1 MLIARY
7 DKRRH
12 TKEDMYG
19 WRCEENTASN
29 YLSHCKRAVLDP
41 VCFENFK
48 SSSRYKPILEHVT
61 LQQANDYL
69 ADIAKTNPFL
79 LDKLED
85 FSKVNDLI
93 GNPLK
98 QPFQVGERDVY
109 VSTTTVRYVKVLS
122 DLISLFGSLE
132 GANIVEIGGGYGG
145 LATVISE
152 MFAFDSYINIDL
164 EWPAK
169 LSKLYTS
176 SLGVKNFNITNPD
189 SLDAIGDFDLLIS
202 NYAFSECN
210 LETRQ
215 FYVNKVISKSKMGYI
230 THNGDDIRRNT
241 TRSMLKEYKNFKVF
255 KLDDRKKKHP
265 IFTWD
270 KKTGFNEQH
279 IDNRK
284 NSINVH

>member
-19 WRCEENTASN
+19 WRCEENTASG
-29 YLSHCKRAVLDP
+29 YLSHCKKAVLDP
-41 VCFENFK
+41 TCFENFK

-61 LQQANDYL
+61 LQQASDYL
-69 ADIAKTNPFL
+69 ADITKTNPFL

-85 FSKVNDLI
+85 FSKANDLI
-93 GNPLK
+93 GNPSKLSI
-98 QPFQVGERDVY
+98 QVGERNIHI
-109 VSTTTVRYVKVLS
+109 SATTIRYVKVLS

-145 LATVISE
+145 LATVINE
-152 MFAFDSYINIDL
+152 MFSFDSYINVDL

-176 SLGVKNFNITNPD
+176 SLGIKNFNTKTPN
-189 SLDAIGDFDLLIS
+189 SLDTVGNFDLFIS

-215 FYVNKVISKSKMGYI
+215 FYFNKVISKSKMGYI
-230 THNGDDIRRNT
+230 THNGDDVRRNE
-241 TRSMLKEYKNFKVF
+241 TRSMLRGYENFKVF
-255 KLDDRKKKHP
+255 KLDDRKKRHP
-265 IFTWD
+265 IFTWGD
-270 KKTGFNEQH
+270 EGSFDE
-279 IDNRK
+279 
-284 NSINVH
+284 